1 MLQTVQPMKYEE
13 IKTEGFLS
21 NFVQCFWTSETMTKS
36 SEYTI
41 LPDGYFDLIVEIK
54 NKKISIVKLT
64 GIWTVPI
71 DIKTKIHTEIF
82 AVRFKPLAIE
92 LLENINLKSLLNSS
106 MHLKADFIGIDN
118 VAFDNFKDF
127 CMHIETYLQS
137 QIVKNKTVNDLK
149 IRLFNEIFKKE
160 TFNVQELSE
169 KVFWTSRQIN
179 RYFNF
184 TFGLSLKEYLNILR
198 CNQAYKDIS
207 KNRLTLQSNYFDQS
221 HFIKEIRKYTG
232 VTPKDLKKNKND
244 RFLQLSTI
252 KGF

>member
-1 MLQTVQPMKYEE
+1 VSQNLKPMKYEE
-13 IKTEGFLS
+13 IKSNGYLS
-21 NFVQCFWTSETMTKS
+21 NFVKCFWASKTLTRS

-54 NKKISIVKLT
+54 KNKISKVKLT
-64 GIWTVPI
+64 GIWTIPI
-71 DIKTKIHTEIF
+71 DINTEIHTEVF

-92 LLENINLKSLLNSS
+92 LLENIHLKALLNSS
-106 MHLKADFIGIDN
+106 INLDTDFIGIDN
-118 VAFDNFKDF
+118 LAFDNFKDF
-127 CMHIETYLQS
+127 CRHIENYLQS
-137 QIVKNKTVNDLK
+137 RIETNKTINELK
-149 IRLFNEIFKKE
+149 ICLFNEIFKNEIFK
-160 TFNVQELSE
+160 VKELSE

-198 CNQAYKDIS
+198 CNQTYKDIS
-207 KNRLTLQSNYFDQS
+207 NNRLSQQSKYFDQS
-221 HFIKEIRKYTG
+221 HFIKEIKKYTG
-232 VTPKDLKKNKND
+232 VTPTELKKNEND